1 MSKEK
6 DGCFLDKQTYVDVAC
21 KVIESLETKE
31 IRVGKGNEKK
41 SITIPALTTTQI
53 RKLLSQ
59 LNEIYSFVVT
69 MSNGDSTKT
78 GVNTGENRV
87 TDLVEKMQYFKMR
100 CIYEAGRDNDN
111 VVKDFIIK
119 AKIIEYIES
128 MCADKQ
134 YKSIREKFI
143 LFFRYMEALVAYHRF
158 KGGKDK

>member
-6 DGCFLDKQTYVDVAC
+6 DGCFLDKQTYVDDAC
-21 KVIESLETKE
+21 KVIESLKTKK
-31 IRVGKGNEKK
+31 IRVGKGNE
-41 SITIPALTTTQI
+41 IEYIPVLTTTQI

-69 MSNGDSTKT
+69 MSNGNSTKT
-78 GVNTGENRV
+78 GVNADENRV

>member
-6 DGCFLDKQTYVDVAC
+6 VGCFLDKQTYVDNARE
-21 KVIESLETKE
+21 VIESLKTKE
-31 IRVGKGNEKK
+31 IRVGKGNKIEY
-41 SITIPALTTTQI
+41 IPILTTTQI

-69 MSNGDSTKT
+69 MSNGNSTKT
-78 GVNTGENRV
+78 GVNTDENRV

-100 CIYEAGRDNDN
+100 CIYEAGRDN

-119 AKIIEYIES
+119 AKIVEYIES

>member
-6 DGCFLDKQTYVDVAC
+6 VGCFLDKQTYVDNARE
-21 KVIESLETKE
+21 VIESLKTKE
-31 IRVGKGNEKK
+31 IKVGKGNEKK
-41 SITIPALTTTQI
+41 SIKIPILTTTQI

-69 MSNGDSTKT
+69 MSNGNSTKT
-78 GVNTGENRV
+78 GVNTDKNRV

-100 CIYEAGRDNDN
+100 CIYEAGRDN

-119 AKIIEYIES
+119 AKIVEYIES

-134 YKSIREKFI
+134 YKSIREQFI

-158 KGGKDK
+158 EGGKDK

>member
-6 DGCFLDKQTYVDVAC
+6 EGCFLDKQTYVDKAC
-21 KVIESLETKE
+21 KVIKSLETKK
-31 IRVGKGNEKK
+31 ITVGKGNEKEDK
-41 SITIPALTTTQI
+41 KIPILTTTQI

-78 GVNTGENRV
+78 GVNTDENRV
-87 TDLVEKMQYFKMR
+87 TDLAEKMQYFKMR
-100 CIYEAGRDNDN
+100 CIYEAGRDNI
-111 VVKDFIIK
+111 VKDFIEK
-119 AKIIEYIES
+119 AKIVEYIES

-158 KGGKDK
+158 EGGKDK

>member
-6 DGCFLDKQTYVDVAC
+6 VGCFLDKQTYVDNARE
-21 KVIESLETKE
+21 VIESLKTKE
-31 IRVGKGNEKK
+31 IKVGKGNEKK
-41 SITIPALTTTQI
+41 SIKIPILTTTQI

-69 MSNGDSTKT
+69 MSNGNSTKT
-78 GVNTGENRV
+78 GVNTDENRV

-100 CIYEAGRDNDN
+100 CIYEAGRDN

-119 AKIIEYIES
+119 AKIVEYIES

-158 KGGKDK
+158 EGGKDK

>member
-6 DGCFLDKQTYVDVAC
+6 EGCFLDKQTYVDNARE
-21 KVIESLETKE
+21 VIESLKTKE
-31 IRVGKGNEKK
+31 IKVGKGNEKEDK
-41 SITIPALTTTQI
+41 KIPILTTTQI

-69 MSNGDSTKT
+69 MSNGNSTKT
-78 GVNTGENRV
+78 GVNTDENRV

-100 CIYEAGRDNDN
+100 CIYEAGRDN

-119 AKIIEYIES
+119 AKIVEYIES

-134 YKSIREKFI
+134 YKSIREQFI

-158 KGGKDK
+158 EGGKDK